1 MVVTSLR
8 GRGAGRKTRG
18 GAVVAKVFQE
28 LVELDQV
35 TLFHRA
41 TLGRKGQRVWIGG
54 NSHGGDFQQLLG
66 GELARVG
73 GLRAAVFP
81 FQGDKADAR
90 CIEKTAAIKVASD
103 LGQRVRL
110 RGKFPNLKEQ
120 AAFHPRAFGL
130 AYGKE

>member
-18 GAVVAKVFQE
+18 GAVVAKMFQE

-41 TLGRKGQRVWIGG
+41 AFGGKGQRVWIGG
-54 NSHGGDFQQLLG
+54 NAHGGDFQQLLR

-73 GLRAAVFP
+73 GLRAAILP
-81 FQGDKADAR
+81 FQGNEADAGG
-90 CIEKTAAIKVASD
+90 IEETTAIKVASD
-103 LGQRVRL
+103 LGERIGL
-110 RGKFPNLKEQ
+110 GSKFPN
-120 AAFHPRAFGL
+120 
-130 AYGKE
+130 